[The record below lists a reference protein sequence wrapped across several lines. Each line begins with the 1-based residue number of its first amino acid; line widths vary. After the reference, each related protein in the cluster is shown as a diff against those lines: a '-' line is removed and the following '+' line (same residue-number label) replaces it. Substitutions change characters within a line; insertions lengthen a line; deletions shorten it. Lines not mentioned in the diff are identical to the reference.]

1 MKSISIITPCYNEEA
16 NVRELYERVRAV
28 MCQLGRYRYEHIF
41 IDNASEDGT
50 VRVLKSIAARDS
62 NVKILV
68 NMRNFGHIRSPFHA
82 LYQASGDA
90 VVGVV
95 ADLQDPPEMIEE
107 MVRHWEDGALAV
119 LAIKRTSEESAIMFR
134 IRKAYYRLLNKLS
147 NVETFENFTGF
158 GLYDRKVVD
167 AIKDLDDPYPYFR
180 GMIAEIGMPHVKLY
194 YDQPKRKRGITKNNF
209 YTLYDMAMLGITNF
223 SKVPLRLV
231 TFTGFVGSVLCVLA
245 GLGYTVYKLLYW
257 TRFPGGMAPTVIG
270 LFFVASLQLFFLG
283 IIGEYIGAIHT
294 FVQHRPY
301 VFELDRINFQYEP
314 GEPLRSDEAIRSTA
328 ESAQP

>member
-1 MKSISIITPCYNEEA
+1 MKSISVITPCYNEEA

-90 VVGVV
+90 VVGIV
-95 ADLQDPPEMIEE
+95 ADLQDPPEMIAE

-119 LAIKRTSEESAIMFR
+119 LAIKRTSEESAVMFN

-147 NVETFENFTGF
+147 NIETFENFTGF

-194 YDQPKRKRGITKNNF
+194 YDQPKRKHGITKNNF

-223 SKVPLRLV
+223 SKVPLRLA
-231 TFTGFVGSVLCVLA
+231 TFTGFAGSVLCVLA
-245 GLGYTVYKLLYW
+245 GLAYLVYKLLYW
-257 TRFPGGMAPTVIG
+257 SRFQGGVAPTVIG

-283 IIGEYIGAIHT
+283 IVGEYIGAIHT

-301 VFELDRINFQYEP
+301 VFERERINFQYEP
-314 GEPLRSDEAIRSTA
+314 GEPLRSEETIRSTA
-328 ESAQP
+328 GSAQP